1 MDNKKGLLTQLI
13 RLANADE
20 EVREGEYAF
29 LKVISETL
37 GFNQKEL
44 DELFEENIDYDP
56 PKMEVER
63 IIQFQ
68 RLVLMANV
76 DGEVD
81 ESELALMRELGFR
94 MGIRRGAVD
103 AVFAEMK
110 KHDKGLIPTET
121 LLDIFKVYYN

>member
-1 MDNKKGLLTQLI
+1 
-13 RLANADE
+13 
-20 EVREGEYAF
+20 
-29 LKVISETL
+29 
-37 GFNQKEL
+37 
-44 DELFEENIDYDP
+44 
-56 PKMEVER
+56 MEVER